1 MTKSK
6 WKTLSSKTVHKNPWY
21 SIREDAIIRP
31 SGEKGKYYVVVQK
44 QSVFVVAFDD
54 NLNVYLIELFRYTTN
69 LKSIE
74 IPGGGIEKGETPLK
88 GAKRELQEETGIT
101 AKKWKEVGFVQL
113 ENGTSDAIGHLFIAE
128 NLHFGEFDKASEEG
142 INKIIK
148 LHYTEVLKIVKEG
161 KITDSISI
169 GALTRVFLYK
179 GLIKYRYFNNKD
191 EFLI

>member
-31 SGEKGKYYVVVQK
+31 SGEKGTYYVVAQK
-44 QSVFVVAFDD
+44 QSVFVVAFDEK
-54 NLNVYLIELFRYTTN
+54 LNFYLVELFRYTTN

-74 IPGGGIEKGETPLK
+74 VPGGGIEKGETPLK
-88 GAKRELQEETGIT
+88 AAKRELQEETGIK
-101 AKKWKEVGFVQL
+101 AIKWKEIGFVQL

-128 NLHFGEFDKASEEG
+128 KLHFGENDKTSEEG
-142 INKIIK
+142 INRIIK
-148 LHYTEVLKIVKEG
+148 LHYTEVLKLLNEG

-169 GALTRVFLYK
+169 AILTRAFLHK
-179 GLIKYRYFNNKD
+179 GLIKA
-191 EFLI
+191 L